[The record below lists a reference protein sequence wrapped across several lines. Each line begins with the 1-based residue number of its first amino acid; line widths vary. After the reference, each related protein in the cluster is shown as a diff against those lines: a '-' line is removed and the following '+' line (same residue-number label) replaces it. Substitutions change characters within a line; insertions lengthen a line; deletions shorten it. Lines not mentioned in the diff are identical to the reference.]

1 MVMKMLKKIL
11 AVVIVVIMAIGV
23 IPMSASAAPAVPKFT
38 LKVLSET
45 DTSVTLQLS
54 LVSGGFNAFDIK
66 FTASGPIGACKSIK
80 ATDEFNDLR
89 LKYMNEDHIV
99 SAAAN
104 ANTGMYSV
112 ATTKTIDKQTS
123 ICNVVFAKNK
133 STSVKTSDFN
143 VTFSSC
149 VVFSG
154 SQNVDLT
161 SKVSVTKA
169 TAGYIIF
176 DTDSVSGNYKDTKK
190 ISYKSSYSA
199 KQIKWESSNT
209 KVATVDDSGNV
220 KMTGKGTATI
230 KATSTDG
237 SASAECKVTVGY
249 SFLQWVI
256 VIVLFGWIWY
266 I

>member
-1 MVMKMLKKIL
+1 MKMLKKIL

-23 IPMSASAAPAVPKFT
+23 IPMSASAAPAAPKFT
-38 LKVLSET
+38 LKVISET
-45 DTSVTLQLS
+45 DSSVTLQFS

-66 FTASGPIGACKSIK
+66 FTGSGTLGACKSIK
-80 ATDEFNDLR
+80 ATDEFNNLK

-99 SAAAN
+99 SSAFN
-104 ANTGMYSV
+104 VNTGMFSV
-112 ATTKTIDKQTS
+112 ATTKAIDKSIT

-133 STSVKTSDFN
+133 ATSVKTSDFN
-143 VTFSSC
+143 VIFSSC
-149 VVFSG
+149 VVSSG
-154 SQNVDLT
+154 NQNVDLT

-199 KQIKWESSNT
+199 KEIKWESSNT

-230 KATSTDG
+230 KATSVDG
-237 SASAECKVTVGY
+237 SASAECKVTVKY
-249 SFLQWVI
+249 SFLQWII
-256 VIVLFGWIWY
+256 VIVLFGWLWY
-266 I
+266 V